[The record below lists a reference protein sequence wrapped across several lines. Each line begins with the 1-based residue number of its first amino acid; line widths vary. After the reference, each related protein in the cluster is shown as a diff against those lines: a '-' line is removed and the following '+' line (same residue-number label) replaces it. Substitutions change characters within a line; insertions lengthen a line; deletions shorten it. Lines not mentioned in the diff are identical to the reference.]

1 LRTIHRNRR
10 AARRHRKCSLPCCSG
25 SLRRLVTACTWGAGV
40 VLGWPAN
47 ALAADEA
54 QELSTSSTQREEVS
68 RPAQSETPVVALTHS
83 ARGPSAPGYGA
94 SAFGSGTL
102 ALSGDVRDES
112 QLGGGIRVWGTPIER
127 ATLLAEAV
135 RRDNGE
141 MAPALSLQV
150 CFWNDPSWAFGALGR
165 FKSEGFAEIEGEVEL
180 GLLGSYDAAA
190 THVDLNAIVGRGFD
204 EAETDGE
211 LALRVGRDVWGGL
224 RAGVE
229 SRVRYRLTG
238 DRALPGGRQWDIVA
252 GPQLSASFDRFFA
265 SLLTGPTTVG
275 VVSGVGWEGLLTFGG
290 VL

>member
-1 LRTIHRNRR
+1 LRQL
-10 AARRHRKCSLPCCSG
+10 AS
-25 SLRRLVTACTWGAGV
+25 ACTWSASV
-40 VLGWPAN
+40 VVGWHAS
-47 ALAADEA
+47 ALAAEEA
-54 QELSTSSTQREEVS
+54 AESSTSSAERAGMLH
-68 RPAQSETPVVALTHS
+68 PAQSETPVVALTHS

-94 SAFGSGTL
+94 SVFGSGTL

-112 QLGGGIRVWGTPIER
+112 QLGGGIRLWGTPIDR
-127 ATLLAEAV
+127 VTLLAEAV

-141 MAPALSLQV
+141 LAPALTLQI
-150 CFWNDPSWAFGALGR
+150 CLWNDQSWAFGALGR
-165 FKSEGFAEIEGEVEL
+165 FKSEGFAEIEGELEL

-190 THVDLNAIVGRGFD
+190 THVDLNAIIGRGFD

-211 LALRVGRDVWGGL
+211 LALRVGRDVWSGL
-224 RAGVE
+224 RAGIE

-238 DRALPGGRQWDIVA
+238 DLALPGGRKWDVVG

>member
-1 LRTIHRNRR
+1 LRQL
-10 AARRHRKCSLPCCSG
+10 AA
-25 SLRRLVTACTWGAGV
+25 ACTWSASV
-40 VLGWPAN
+40 VVGWHAS
-47 ALAADEA
+47 ARAADEA
-54 QELSTSSTQREEVS
+54 SEISASSTDRVEVS

-102 ALSGDVRDES
+102 ALSGEVRDES
-112 QLGGGIRVWGTPIER
+112 QLGGGIRLWGTPIER
-127 ATLLAEAV
+127 VTLLVEAV

-141 MAPALSLQV
+141 LAPALTLQG
-150 CFWNDPSWAFGALGR
+150 CFWNDQSWAFGALGR
-165 FKSEGFAEIEGEVEL
+165 FKSEGFAEIEGELEL

-190 THVDLNAIVGRGFD
+190 THVDLNAIIGRGFD

-238 DRALPGGRQWDIVA
+238 DLALPGGRKWDIVG